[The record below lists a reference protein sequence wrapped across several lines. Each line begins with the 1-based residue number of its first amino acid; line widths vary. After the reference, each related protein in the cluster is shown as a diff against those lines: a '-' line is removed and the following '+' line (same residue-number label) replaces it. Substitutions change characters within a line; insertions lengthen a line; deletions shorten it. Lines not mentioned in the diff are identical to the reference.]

1 MASKPRNISSSPTNL
16 SPSRVAIR
24 NSLPSSAVTAQP
36 PSGRSSVVANG
47 SKKGTSSPI
56 GSAGRTP
63 QTRRK
68 ELALTTVQQQNSPG
82 SSPKTSSS
90 VYKKNSSGPARKI
103 SGSKAAQNTNGSSN
117 SRRPRGRG
125 LSANQ
130 SSLKVVSDPPVPPL
144 QVKLLRE
151 ETKFD
156 GLWDVKTIENGLV
169 RIPTQC
175 LEELISEESIEKFYE
190 VEDKPVAR

>member
-16 SPSRVAIR
+16 SPSRIAIR
-24 NSLPSSAVTAQP
+24 NSCSTSAAARSSA
-36 PSGRSSVVANG
+36 SGG

-68 ELALTTVQQQNSPG
+68 ELALQNSPQG
-82 SSPKTSSS
+82 SPKNNSTNAVQKKSNSTTGGNNSVRKSSS
-90 VYKKNSSGPARKI
+90 KNNNNNKRSRGSRASA
-103 SGSKAAQNTNGSSN
+103 SGSTTQVPT
-117 SRRPRGRG
+117 
-125 LSANQ
+125 
-130 SSLKVVSDPPVPPL
+130 LK
-144 QVKLLRE
+144 LRE

-156 GLWDVKTIENGLV
+156 GLWDVKTIDNGLI

-175 LEELISEESIEKFYE
+175 LEELISKEGIEKFYE